1 MEANPAAGQGPEPK
15 LILFGDGYWKD
26 RRIMAPLG
34 YFLMA
39 LAKVIDTVLFIYM
52 WIIIIRAVLSWVSP
66 DPYNPIVRFINNITE
81 PVLYQIRRRL
91 PVSFGGIDL
100 SPVVVL
106 LIILFLQNFVVR
118 SLVHFAQS
126 FIH

>member
-1 MEANPAAGQGPEPK
+1 
-15 LILFGDGYWKD
+15 
-26 RRIMAPLG
+26 MAPVG
-34 YFLMA
+34 YFLVA

-66 DPYNPIVRFINNITE
+66 DPYNPIVRFINNVTE

-106 LIILFLQNFVVR
+106 LIIMFLQSFVVR
-118 SLVHFAQS
+118 SLLHFAQG
-126 FIH
+126 FIQP